1 MCLMLV
7 DALCMPAG
15 VGAPPLNTA
24 TVTISLHH
32 SPDSVSFVVILL
44 FIMTQPTITMAMVM
58 IIINPA
64 PPVTPA

>member
-1 MCLMLV
+1 M
-7 DALCMPAG
+7 
-15 VGAPPLNTA
+15 LNTVA

-32 SPDSVSFVVILL
+32 SPDSVSFAVCLL
-44 FIMTQPTITMAMVM
+44 FIMTQPTITMVMVM